1 MKRKEAVY
9 KGLEFIPTY
18 FEDTSLT
25 SPEYF
30 QITEFPNK
38 LTAGKNLF
46 KLRGHPTNLEP
57 GGVLAV
63 EVLDYNGDP
72 IYSEVIDFI
81 DDDKSRIIAIYI
93 YEETSPGD
101 CTITLLA
108 EASNIQGAPPPTEFQ
123 RKPNVKWSRSVPV
136 NPNISNISEI
146 IFESIPEVTVAE
158 QVGVQLDR
166 EYPGGIQEP
175 TYNTGTIQYI
185 SLNNQPAIQV
195 TDGTFIADMEGGTLT
210 VANPINPTPTPNF
223 TVSNVGF
230 TSTIKK
236 ILNTGSALLDTEYT
250 VFSSQSIFPHT
261 YNAFQDSAF
270 EIKYEATPTFVETQ
284 NSQSYAYI
292 EVKGLE
298 PATGDVSRIKI
309 FTSNKGT
316 PGVFDLVNDLELE
329 ETEILIGNTSSILP
343 DKSIGV
349 FSSQSLIDNWETHT
363 YQGFSEIAGPTLTFA
378 TQSLANGATINSST
392 NITNRNTVH
401 VFQPTSSISSVFIGK
416 SAYKVTL
423 DAIGTRSSVSSNTDP
438 ILSIYASGS
447 AFDFDT
453 TDFFNKEMAVFL
465 GKRVGEIKI
474 NGDSERYD
482 DAAFSFE
489 TDRDGEG
496 TLLFVVESG
505 EWQIADIHVTSDNDI
520 GYTPNYTRI
529 KTPIETT
536 HKIGNQIS
544 FKLEYYNVDGVRSRQ
559 VSFVNN
565 LDWEGGNRYIDG
577 NFSLMTGSLFV
588 ADTLETGV
596 AISGI
601 PNAGFIRSLGYQGL
615 DAGFGGW
622 MIWSGSALPGQ
633 TSKGNAYSGVGLE
646 LFNDTENF
654 FRYSTSDNEI
664 DIRTKKFFLGDV
676 SSTFVSGSNGN
687 LEIKSDNFHLTP
699 EGNITASAAVFI
711 DNSGNTMF
719 DTNGQF
725 VDALNVG
732 RVLFHDDTEISID
745 MSNLPSSATAMTGS
759 NVAGPLFHTFIL
771 PGETNIQMSFTYKI
785 ARTDSIAAAKNI
797 KINAYIAGAVT
808 GSSVSTAASNDL
820 LSYGL
825 FTDITSLGSKTIV
838 NSNAGGVSQDVSG
851 AETFTFS
858 NNKVNKFQGRYVLIF
873 TTFFTPFPGGVT
885 GTLNVKN
892 LVARSGRLLGSSI
905 APSTNSQIASL

>member
-1 MKRKEAVY
+1 
-9 KGLEFIPTY
+9 
-18 FEDTSLT
+18 
-25 SPEYF
+25 
-30 QITEFPNK
+30 
-38 LTAGKNLF
+38 
-46 KLRGHPTNLEP
+46 
-57 GGVLAV
+57 
-63 EVLDYNGDP
+63 
-72 IYSEVIDFI
+72 
-81 DDDKSRIIAIYI
+81 
-93 YEETSPGD
+93 
-101 CTITLLA
+101 
-108 EASNIQGAPPPTEFQ
+108 
-123 RKPNVKWSRSVPV
+123 
-136 NPNISNISEI
+136 
-146 IFESIPEVTVAE
+146 
-158 QVGVQLDR
+158 
-166 EYPGGIQEP
+166 
-175 TYNTGTIQYI
+175 
-185 SLNNQPAIQV
+185 
-195 TDGTFIADMEGGTLT
+195 MEGGTLT

-261 YNAFQDSAF
+261 YNAFQDSAY

-363 YQGFSEIAGPTLTFA
+363 YQGFSEIAGPTLIFA
-378 TQSLANGATINSST
+378 TESLANGATINSST

-438 ILSIYASGS
+438 VLSIYASGS

-453 TDFFNKEMAVFL
+453 TDFFNQEMAVFL

-474 NGDSERYD
+474 SGDSERYD

-601 PNAGFIRSLGYQGL
+601 PNAGFIRSLGYQGF

-646 LFNDTENF
+646 LFNDSENF

-664 DIRTKKFFLGDV
+664 DIRTKKFFLGDED
-676 SSTFVSGSNGN
+676 STFVSGSNGN
-687 LEIKSDNFHLTP
+687 LEISSSNFHLTP
-699 EGNITASAAVFI
+699 EGNITASAAIFV
-711 DNSGNTMF
+711 DNDGNTMF
-719 DTNGQF
+719 DTN
-725 VDALNVG
+725 ALN
-732 RVLFHDDTEISID
+732 L
-745 MSNLPSSATAMTGS
+745 
-759 NVAGPLFHTFIL
+759 
-771 PGETNIQMSFTYKI
+771 
-785 ARTDSIAAAKNI
+785 
-797 KINAYIAGAVT
+797 
-808 GSSVSTAASNDL
+808 
-820 LSYGL
+820 
-825 FTDITSLGSKTIV
+825 
-838 NSNAGGVSQDVSG
+838 
-851 AETFTFS
+851 
-858 NNKVNKFQGRYVLIF
+858 
-873 TTFFTPFPGGVT
+873 
-885 GTLNVKN
+885 
-892 LVARSGRLLGSSI
+892 
-905 APSTNSQIASL
+905 